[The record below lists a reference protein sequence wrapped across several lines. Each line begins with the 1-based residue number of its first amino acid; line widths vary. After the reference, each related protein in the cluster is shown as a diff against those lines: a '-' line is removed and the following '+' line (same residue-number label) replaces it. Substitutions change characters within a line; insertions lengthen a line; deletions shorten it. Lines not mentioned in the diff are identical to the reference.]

1 MSKRTYTL
9 HTHTFT
15 TKAAAE
21 THLREMLHRYPAGS
35 RIEGDDHTLLA
46 AILPN
51 HPDAKEKIGC
61 GVSHFAV
68 HNSEYATTCFFVV
81 RTDDTEAPFSFRSCI
96 KPDNTQGANMTLA
109 TITQT
114 ALTNLAKCN
123 VQLTLINHLPKAQK
137 VGDDLPDWTAAKLI
151 LEAHKGLLYHH
162 LGLNI
167 GMVYLFPTQDEPT
180 VDTLNVAAITL
191 SANIVDMRTTQQL
204 PLPNEWHQKTLQK
217 RFGEKYLVALDMPQ
231 LFNHLICRGA
241 VVLCETTEQLQA
253 QLQSIRFPFYS
264 LTPNQPLEP
273 RWLSYHLRVA
283 TMYEL
288 AILADDGSE
297 RGRLETIVRTI
308 DDCYQASDEQGMIE
322 AFKGVFTPAQDW

>member
-1 MSKRTYTL
+1 MNKRTYTL
-9 HTHTFT
+9 GNQTFT

-21 THLREMLHRYPAGS
+21 THLREMLHHYLLGS
-35 RIEGDDHTLLA
+35 RVEGDDHALLA
-46 AILPN
+46 SILPN
-51 HPDAKEKIGC
+51 HPEAKEKVGS
-61 GVSHFAV
+61 GVSHFEV
-68 HNSEYATTCFFVV
+68 HNSEYGTTCFFVV
-81 RTDDTEAPFSFRSCI
+81 RTDGTKMPFSFRSCI
-96 KPDNTQGANMTLA
+96 KPDSTQGTDMTLA

-123 VQLTLINHLPKAQK
+123 VQLALVNHLPKAQK
-137 VGDDLPDWTAAKLI
+137 FGDDPPDWTAAKLI
-151 LEAHKGLLYHH
+151 LESHKGLLYHH

-167 GMVYLFPTQDEPT
+167 GMVYLFPTQDGAT
-180 VDTLNVAAITL
+180 VDQLHVASVTL
-191 SANIVDMRTTQQL
+191 SANIVDMRTTQQT
-204 PLPNEWHQKTLQK
+204 PLPNEWHPKSLKK
-217 RFGEKYLVALDMPQ
+217 RFGEKYLVAADMPQ

-253 QLQSIRFPFYS
+253 QLQSIRFPFYP

-288 AILADDGSE
+288 ALIADDGSE
-297 RGRLETIVRTI
+297 RGRLETIVHTI
-308 DDCYQASDEQGMIE
+308 DDCYEASDERGMIA